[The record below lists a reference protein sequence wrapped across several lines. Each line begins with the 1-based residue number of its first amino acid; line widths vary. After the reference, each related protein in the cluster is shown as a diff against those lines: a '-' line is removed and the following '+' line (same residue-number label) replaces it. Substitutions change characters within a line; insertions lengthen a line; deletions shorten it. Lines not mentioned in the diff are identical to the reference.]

1 MSLAE
6 KNVPSA
12 ARMACTG
19 KVRATCPLI
28 HDTVSRVRANT
39 ISMFRVMH
47 LSAGE
52 DRAQEASHCSGLH
65 AMRERDLSTNRLLC
79 FSLLHRLQVW
89 QAEQ

>member
-1 MSLAE
+1 MSLAK

-12 ARMACTG
+12 AQMACTG
-19 KVRATCPLI
+19 KVRATCRLL
-28 HDTVSRVRANT
+28 HDIVSRVRANN

-47 LSAGE
+47 LIAGE
-52 DRAQEASHCSGLH
+52 DRAREASHWSGLH
-65 AMRERDLSTNRLLC
+65 AMRERDLSTKRLLC